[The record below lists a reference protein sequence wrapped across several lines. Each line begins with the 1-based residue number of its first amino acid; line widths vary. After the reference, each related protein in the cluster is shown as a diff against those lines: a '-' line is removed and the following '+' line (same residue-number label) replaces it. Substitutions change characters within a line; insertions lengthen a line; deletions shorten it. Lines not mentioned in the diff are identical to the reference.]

1 MGTGKRSTDDLR
13 GQILKRVVPF
23 LKRHG
28 TDGASVD
35 EIMKAAGLTS
45 GALYSQFKNKE
56 DLCTQAICSALDAM
70 LDSYQKIA
78 REQGREGLKLIV
90 SKYLT
95 EAHAGDVSGGCTFA
109 ALGSHMAKA
118 TPRAKRAYERRIQSL
133 VQIFVDALGPGPEKE
148 RRAKAQHILSSLL
161 GALTFARALSDG
173 EASKD
178 FLSQVKAQVL
188 RDLDAPMKEGR
199 SP

>member
-1 MGTGKRSTDDLR
+1 MKTAKPSSDDLR

-28 TDGASVD
+28 TDRASVD

-78 REQGREGLKLIV
+78 REKGREGLKLIV

-109 ALGSHMAKA
+109 ALGPQMAKA
-118 TPRAKRAYERRIQSL
+118 TPRARRAYEQRIHAL
-133 VQIFVDALGPGPEKE
+133 VQIFVDGLGAGSEKE
-148 RRAKAQHILSSLL
+148 RRAKAQHILSSML
-161 GALTFARALSDG
+161 GALTFARAMGDTDAG
-173 EASKD
+173 HE
-178 FLSQVKAQVL
+178 FLSQVRSQLL
-188 RDLDAPMKEGR
+188 RDLD
-199 SP
+199 

>member
-1 MGTGKRSTDDLR
+1 MKKTDRSSKSVRED
-13 GQILKRVVPF
+13 ILKRVVPF

-78 REQGREGLKLIV
+78 REQGRQGLKLIV
-90 SKYLT
+90 SRYLT
-95 EAHAGDVSGGCTFA
+95 EAHAGDVSGGCTIA

-133 VQIFVDALGPGPEKE
+133 VQIF
-148 RRAKAQHILSSLL
+148 
-161 GALTFARALSDG
+161 
-173 EASKD
+173 
-178 FLSQVKAQVL
+178 
-188 RDLDAPMKEGR
+188 
-199 SP
+199 